1 MNPRLKMSHDGVW
14 EIGGKM
20 EVERWGDGR
29 RIAADTSAGRY
40 TLWLQDA
47 CCRDVDLR
55 VDTHHHRIHGRA
67 LRRHLSPSHWE
78 GNRGQPTAAA
88 VRSSVTRSS
97 RDCTRSAPPGCC
109 TAPWGS
115 AAMRAAAPRRGGR
128 QRCGLLHRAVRLV
141 LVIWVVAG
149 VCSLPIVV
157 QYGVVYVQV

>member
-1 MNPRLKMSHDGVW
+1 MSHDGVW

-115 AAMRAAAPRRGGR
+115 AAMRAAAPRRASGAGDLGR
-128 QRCGLLHRAVRLV
+128 RRRLFSADRRPVRRRLRSG
-141 LVIWVVAG
+141 IETGDVAD
-149 VCSLPIVV
+149 IFHEN
-157 QYGVVYVQV
+157 

>member
-1 MNPRLKMSHDGVW
+1 MSHDGVW

-40 TLWLQDA
+40 TSWLQDA

-78 GNRGQPTAAA
+78 GNLLLLLCVHLSPGQVETAR
-88 VRSSVTRSS
+88 VQRR
-97 RDCTRSAPPGCC
+97 
-109 TAPWGS
+109 
-115 AAMRAAAPRRGGR
+115 RAAAPRRGGR

>member
-1 MNPRLKMSHDGVW
+1 MSHEGVW

-67 LRRHLSPSHWE
+67 LRRHLSP
-78 GNRGQPTAAA
+78 GQVETAR
-88 VRSSVTRSS
+88 VQRR
-97 RDCTRSAPPGCC
+97 
-109 TAPWGS
+109 
-115 AAMRAAAPRRGGR
+115 RAAAPRRASGAGDLGR
-128 QRCGLLHRAVRLV
+128 RRRLFSADRRPVRRRLRSG
-141 LVIWVVAG
+141 IETGDVAD
-149 VCSLPIVV
+149 IFHEN
-157 QYGVVYVQV
+157 